1 MTMAE
6 FCNCATE
13 SFIMTPQSWKYLL
26 SGPLEKMFANPWSTR
41 LPDTKKFDDLSAGES
56 AVEGT
61 LMYCLLESQQVQ
73 SLWVVDDIKF

>member
-1 MTMAE
+1 
-6 FCNCATE
+6 
-13 SFIMTPQSWKYLL
+13 
-26 SGPLEKMFANPWSTR
+26 MFANPWSTR

-56 AVEGT
+56 AVEST